1 MASVKTYNQPLL
13 PLHLRPCFWG
23 YSALLCEIEILYA
36 AAPPFSASR
45 QGVATT
51 HNLHS
56 TLLVGH
62 HARWQERYV
71 SLPLYGTTQIFAGAP
86 ILFLIRDTFSMCVI
100 ASAHGTFFFSSAGA
114 RNGLRGSSG
123 ALFSFLP
130 PELPR

>member
-13 PLHLRPCFWG
+13 PLYLRPCFWG

-51 HNLHS
+51 HNLYS
-56 TLLVGH
+56 TRGSPRKM
-62 HARWQERYV
+62 ARAV
-71 SLPLYGTTQIFAGAP
+71 CLPPSLRNYTNFRGCTHT
-86 ILFLIRDTFSMCVI
+86 FLIRDTFSMCVL